1 MEALL
6 GKNIDELKAVCAG
19 YDLKS
24 FVATQMADW
33 LYSKRVRTIDEMT
46 NISKAARAALS
57 QDYEVG
63 RTGYCDL
70 ISSSDGTKKYLFPFG
85 PGVEAVMIPDG
96 DRHTVC
102 VSSQMGCRMGC
113 RFCMTGRQGWHG
125 NLTPAEILSQFMEI
139 DEAASLTNRAAG
151 QLGQCPP
158 GDRGADSSMGL
169 RLESQA
175 HYPFDHRRDI
185 GSAHGGI
192 ASAAFHGR
200 MLLSSGREPAQSF
213 P

>member
-19 YDLKS
+19 YGLKS
-24 FVATQMADW
+24 FVAAQMADW

-46 NISKAARAALS
+46 NVSKAARAALS
-57 QDYEVG
+57 QNYEVG

-70 ISSSDGTKKYLFPFG
+70 ISSADGTRKYLFPFG

-139 DEAASLTNRAAG
+139 DEAASLTNAVFMGMGEPLDNWDNVRRAIEVLTSWAWASRWTTGTMSAG
-151 QLGQCPP
+151 
-158 GDRGADSSMGL
+158 R
-169 RLESQA
+169 
-175 HYPFDHRRDI
+175 
-185 GSAHGGI
+185 
-192 ASAAFHGR
+192 
-200 MLLSSGREPAQSF
+200 
-213 P
+213 

>member
-6 GKNIDELKAVCAG
+6 GKNIDELKAG
-19 YDLKS
+19 
-24 FVATQMADW
+24 
-33 LYSKRVRTIDEMT
+33 TIDEMT
-46 NISKAARAALS
+46 NVSKAARAALS

-139 DEAASLTNRAAG
+139 DEAASLTNR
-151 QLGQCPP
+151 
-158 GDRGADSSMGL
+158 
-169 RLESQA
+169 
-175 HYPFDHRRDI
+175 
-185 GSAHGGI
+185 
-192 ASAAFHGR
+192 
-200 MLLSSGREPAQSF
+200 
-213 P
+213 

>member
-19 YDLKS
+19 YGLKS
-24 FVATQMADW
+24 FVAVQMADW

-46 NISKAARAALS
+46 NVSKAARAALS

-70 ISSSDGTKKYLFPFG
+70 ISSADGTRKYLFPFG

-139 DEAASLTNRAAG
+139 DEAASLTNAVFMGMGEPLDNWDNVRRAIEVLTASRWTTGTMSAG
-151 QLGQCPP
+151 
-158 GDRGADSSMGL
+158 R
-169 RLESQA
+169 
-175 HYPFDHRRDI
+175 
-185 GSAHGGI
+185 
-192 ASAAFHGR
+192 
-200 MLLSSGREPAQSF
+200 
-213 P
+213 